1 MRIFPLL
8 VSIFQNRLLPAPK
21 TKDGGLGSFVRQPFA
36 LTGMPG
42 RIARTVEGLGI
53 GEGDRLEWLYE
64 LDVARVGFFPVDL
77 EGLVADGGTLTAT

>member
-1 MRIFPLL
+1 
-8 VSIFQNRLLPAPK
+8 
-21 TKDGGLGSFVRQPFA
+21 
-36 LTGMPG
+36 MPG